1 MANSGTQTYSAPSG
15 SGTPRRSI
23 GKRIAKDLKENAWL
37 YLMCLPGVLTLLV
50 FCYLP
55 MFGLVLAFQKMDYT
69 KGILGSPFVGLSNF
83 KFLFTSTDAW
93 IITRNTVCYNI
104 VFIIVNMSLSIGFA
118 LVLSELRSK
127 TFAKTMQTIIMMPHF
142 LSWAVVA
149 IIVFAFL
156 APTNGYIPSLIFQL
170 TGQRVNFYMRPSFWP
185 GFLVFLNA
193 WKGIGY
199 SSVVYLASITGISR
213 EFYEAAMIDGAT
225 KGQQIKYITLPHL
238 RAMISIMLIMS
249 IGSIFRGDFGLF
261 YLVPMDNGKLY
272 SVTQVIDTYIYR
284 GLKELQNANMTA
296 AAGMYQSVVGF
307 ILVIVSNKLV
317 NKIDPDYGMF

>member
-1 MANSGTQTYSAPSG
+1 MQSRKKRALFKTTVLFGGERERGGKHRRRTTMANSGTQTYSAPSG

-23 GKRIAKDLKENAWL
+23 GKRIAKEFRENAWL

-213 EFYEAAMIDGAT
+213 
-225 KGQQIKYITLPHL
+225 
-238 RAMISIMLIMS
+238 
-249 IGSIFRGDFGLF
+249 
-261 YLVPMDNGKLY
+261 
-272 SVTQVIDTYIYR
+272 
-284 GLKELQNANMTA
+284 
-296 AAGMYQSVVGF
+296 
-307 ILVIVSNKLV
+307 
-317 NKIDPDYGMF
+317 